1 MPSVEGS
8 VSIAEP
14 FLKNSEEPVDG
25 LEFIWNF
32 SRNLQNILLLSTPM
46 TKFRLENLRHLIQR
60 AEFHILPNSLFFL
73 SVDRWQRNYLDQ
85 PALPNTYLGTLLWNE
100 KT

>member
-8 VSIAEP
+8 DSIAEP
-14 FLKNSEEPVDG
+14 FLKNSEEPDG

-32 SRNLQNILLLSTPM
+32 SRNLQNILLLSTPL
-46 TKFRLENLRHLIQR
+46 TKFRLENLRHSIQR
-60 AEFHILPNSLFFL
+60 AEFHILSNSLVFL

-85 PALPNTYLGTLLWNE
+85 PASPNTYLGTLLWNE